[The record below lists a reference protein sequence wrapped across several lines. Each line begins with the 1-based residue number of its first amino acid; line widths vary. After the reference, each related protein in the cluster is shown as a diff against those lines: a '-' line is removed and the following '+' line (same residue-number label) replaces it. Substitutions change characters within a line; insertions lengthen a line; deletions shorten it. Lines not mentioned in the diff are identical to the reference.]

1 MTDFL
6 PTDHTSICR
15 DFQCLDNRL
24 GSALLL
30 WQVVHLHLE
39 ETTCSKWT
47 RRAVHQ
53 RAPATNPDDRWMLCR
68 KISLERRLQSTGL
81 SEDQKKQERQA
92 LEQQE
97 RDYVRLQ
104 RQRMSSD
111 DFEALKLIGRGAFG
125 EVLPTSLPLRCMLL
139 PAQ

>member
-1 MTDFL
+1 M
-6 PTDHTSICR
+6 S
-15 DFQCLDNRL
+15 
-24 GSALLL
+24 
-30 WQVVHLHLE
+30 
-39 ETTCSKWT
+39 
-47 RRAVHQ
+47 
-53 RAPATNPDDRWMLCR
+53 CR

-125 EVLPTSLPLRCMLL
+125 EVPPPSHVHELSLLPT
-139 PAQ
+139 

>member
-1 MTDFL
+1 M
-6 PTDHTSICR
+6 S
-15 DFQCLDNRL
+15 
-24 GSALLL
+24 
-30 WQVVHLHLE
+30 
-39 ETTCSKWT
+39 
-47 RRAVHQ
+47 
-53 RAPATNPDDRWMLCR
+53 CR

-125 EVLPTSLPLRCMLL
+125 EVPPLL
-139 PAQ
+139 PFTNWSSCTLSDISLAPNGITREDL

>member
-1 MTDFL
+1 M
-6 PTDHTSICR
+6 S
-15 DFQCLDNRL
+15 
-24 GSALLL
+24 
-30 WQVVHLHLE
+30 
-39 ETTCSKWT
+39 
-47 RRAVHQ
+47 
-53 RAPATNPDDRWMLCR
+53 CR

-125 EVLPTSLPLRCMLL
+125 EVPPPVPSSELVLL
-139 PAQ
+139 HPQ

>member
-1 MTDFL
+1 M
-6 PTDHTSICR
+6 S
-15 DFQCLDNRL
+15 
-24 GSALLL
+24 
-30 WQVVHLHLE
+30 
-39 ETTCSKWT
+39 
-47 RRAVHQ
+47 
-53 RAPATNPDDRWMLCR
+53 CR

-81 SEDQKKQERQA
+81 SEDEKRQERQT

-125 EVLPTSLPLRCMLL
+125 EVALPRDPRLL
-139 PAQ
+139 FIL

>member
-1 MTDFL
+1 M
-6 PTDHTSICR
+6 HR
-15 DFQCLDNRL
+15 HALD
-24 GSALLL
+24 GS
-30 WQVVHLHLE
+30 
-39 ETTCSKWT
+39 
-47 RRAVHQ
+47 R
-53 RAPATNPDDRWMLCR
+53 DDRSMSCR

-125 EVLPTSLPLRCMLL
+125 EVPPPVPSRNWSSCT
-139 PAQ
+139 AQ